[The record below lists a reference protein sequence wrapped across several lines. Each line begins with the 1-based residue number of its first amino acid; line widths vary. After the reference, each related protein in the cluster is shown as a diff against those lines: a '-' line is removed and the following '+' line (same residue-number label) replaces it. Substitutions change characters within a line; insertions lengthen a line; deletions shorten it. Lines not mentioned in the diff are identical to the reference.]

1 MARAMSR
8 GPFVAAMVLIAVVLC
23 SLRGGA
29 DAFAQQ
35 EAPKDE
41 APAAPT
47 SEQLPKLAEMKVP
60 TPEELF
66 TKPPRDWVVLTD
78 ESVLVVEPVAPRPDT
93 IAHLERQYN
102 DLLRQK
108 PSKKKDE
115 LEDFQTELD
124 ELKFLHVTLPGESES
139 PEYRIPTKSV
149 KQILY
154 HEDLILRRVD
164 LLTAEKNIEVAMELQ
179 ILLERT
185 YGNWAGVAE
194 RHNTLV
200 MTDARLRLEAGQ
212 AEAALVLAEEVFGR
226 NRSQAGLPQLAE
238 AAISALVNQAWEKKD
253 PRSVQHYLGR
263 LRKMFPE
270 SPEVLRITGLLASE
284 VARRLQAAE
293 HAASAKDFRSAAIEA
308 ESAATFWP
316 EAADLKARH
325 RPQAA
330 RYPRLHVGTTRL
342 AGEPTSYP
350 FPPRAELR
358 AKSLHG
364 STLFSADRV
373 SGGSTFYKTRF
384 FNEWEPYD
392 LGRQMQFTL
401 KTNRQPWEMQGKLAA
416 NECAELLLSR
426 LHPASPDFDERLATC
441 IDSVRVNSP
450 YVLTVTFR
458 RVPARLESLLSLIP
472 AGSTAAEAD
481 GTAVAAG
488 AAESNVSTTGPAAE
502 DGAGGFVVHE
512 RTPQTLAYG
521 RSRPERDG
529 LQRYRT
535 AEIVEHRYD
544 SYDRAY
550 QALLGGEISVV
561 ADLPDWF
568 LRELQG
574 DDKLSR
580 EFFLQPM
587 ALPLTHLL
595 QFNPESVP
603 LRNRELRRAL
613 AYAIPRDQILKETML
628 RDPKLRHGRV
638 TNIPF
643 ASNTDLA
650 KGQYPRIEHDLPA
663 AVAMALAAANQLGQ
677 GEELPILKLAVPP
690 EPVERAVCDQLVK
703 AWKRVGILVEIGG
716 DDAPAGEW
724 DIAYRTIQS
733 AEPVLDLWPLITAQE
748 KARMEDLQ
756 TLPAWLRHDLVE
768 LDRITD
774 FARAQDF
781 AREVL
786 RKVLADCAL
795 IPLWEIDQFFVARRT
810 IHDFSTVPLRLYD
823 NVDRWT
829 IDPWYSAQLP

>member
-1 MARAMSR
+1 MRRHSSAGRAAWIVCALFCFGLIGR
-8 GPFVAAMVLIAVVLC
+8 G
-23 SLRGGA
+23 
-29 DAFAQQ
+29 AFAQD
-35 EAPKDE
+35 EPKPE
-41 APAAPT
+41 APAVPAT
-47 SEQLPKLAEMKVP
+47 SEALPKLADLKIP
-60 TPEELF
+60 NAEELF

-78 ESVLVVEPVAPRPDT
+78 DSVIVVEPVAPRPDT
-93 IAHLERQYN
+93 LAHLERQYN
-102 DLLRQK
+102 ELLRTK
-108 PSKKKDE
+108 PGKKKEE
-115 LEDFQTELD
+115 LEDLQKELD

-200 MTDARLRLEAGQ
+200 MTDAQLRLEAGQ
-212 AEAALVLAEEVFGR
+212 AEAALVLVEEVFAR
-226 NRSQAGLPQLAE
+226 NRNQAGLPQLAD
-238 AAISALVNQAWEKKD
+238 AAVAALVKQAWEKKN

-270 SPEVLRITGLLASE
+270 SAEVPRIIALLTE
-284 VARRLQAAE
+284 ETNKRLQAAE
-293 HAASAKDFRSAAIEA
+293 QAAAAKDFRQAAIDA

-325 RPQAA
+325 RPHLA
-330 RYPRLHVGTTRL
+330 RYPRLHIGVTRL
-342 AGEPTSYP
+342 AGEPTAYP

-358 AKSLHG
+358 AKSLAG
-364 STLFSADRV
+364 ATLFSADRV
-373 SGGSTFYKTRF
+373 AGGSTFYKTRF
-384 FNEWEPYD
+384 FNEWEPFD

-401 KTNRQPWEMQGKLAA
+401 KTNRQPWEMQGRLAA
-416 NECAELLLSR
+416 NECAEMLLRRLDPESR
-426 LHPASPDFDERLATC
+426 DFDERLATC
-441 IDSVRVNSP
+441 VDSVRVNSP
-450 YVLTVTFR
+450 YVFTVTFR
-458 RVPARLESLLSLIP
+458 RVPARMESLLSLIP
-472 AGSTAAEAD
+472 AGLELETAEPPGTEGAPVQTSVSTD
-481 GTAVAAG
+481 GTVI
-488 AAESNVSTTGPAAE
+488 E
-502 DGAGGFVVHE
+502 DGAGGFVVRE
-512 RTPQTLAYG
+512 RAPQHLAYS
-521 RSRPERDG
+521 RTRPERDG

-535 AEIVEHRYD
+535 AEVVEHRYD
-544 SYDRAY
+544 SYDRTY
-550 QALLGGEISVV
+550 QALLAGEISAV

-568 LRELQG
+568 LREMQG

-580 EFFLQPM
+580 EFFLQPK
-587 ALPLTHLL
+587 AVPLTHLL
-595 QFNPESVP
+595 QFNPETKA

-628 RDPKLRHGRV
+628 RDTKARHGRV

-643 ASNTDLA
+643 ASNMDLA

-677 GEELPILKLAVPP
+677 GEELPVLRLAVPP
-690 EPVERAVCDQLVK
+690 EPVERDVCDQLVR
-703 AWKRVGILVEIGG
+703 AWKRVGIVVEIVP
-716 DDAPAGEW
+716 DDAAAGEW
-724 DIAYRTIQS
+724 DIAYRTIQGT
-733 AEPVLDLWPLITAQE
+733 EPVLDLWPLITAQDR
-748 KARMEDLQ
+748 ARMEDLQ
-756 TLPAWLRHDLVE
+756 TLSAWLRHDLVE

-795 IPLWEIDQFFVARRT
+795 IPLWEVDQFFVARRT
-810 IHDFSTVPLRLYD
+810 IHDFSTVPVRLYD

-829 IDPWYSAQLP
+829 IDPWYPTQLP